1 MTFLT
6 ISIIP
11 KEKLKSVRPVGEIS
25 SLLLEVSKQWLN
37 TEGEVCPFRAAY
49 AVTTEAIRHFK
60 DMSAPG
66 GKEWYLVALSPGV
79 WDIVGTQISANY

>member
-11 KEKLKSVRPVGEIS
+11 KEKLKSVRPVGEVS
-25 SLLLEVSKQWLN
+25 PLLLEVSKQWLN
-37 TEGEVCPFRAAY
+37 TEGGVYPFRAAC
-49 AVTTEAIRHFK
+49 AVTAEAIRQFR

-66 GKEWYLVALSPGV
+66 GKERSLVVLSPGV
-79 WDIVGTQISANY
+79 WDIVGAQISANY